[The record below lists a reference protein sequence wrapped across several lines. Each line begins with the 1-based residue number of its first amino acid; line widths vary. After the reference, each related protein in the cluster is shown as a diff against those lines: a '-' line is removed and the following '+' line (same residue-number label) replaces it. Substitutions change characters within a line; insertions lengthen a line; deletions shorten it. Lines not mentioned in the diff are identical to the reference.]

1 MESLGQQLRSARLR
15 LGLTLDDISAKTRIN
30 CKCIQAIETDDVGQ
44 ISSAFFY
51 KSFVRQIARTVGL
64 DHTSLT
70 VEIQKAAACFPEPLM
85 PGQAGAPVR
94 PDVPG
99 LRPQRTRKLRWLVS
113 VGSLVLLLVVCSNM
127 YDAWQKSRLR
137 PQGSGQG
144 RVEPDD
150 RPLSNQ
156 LSSNGQA
163 KTGESQPPLQ
173 EEQPASPVIDSV
185 RVELSALESTWLS
198 VAADG
203 KQVFSGTLQASETK
217 TLEGRQT
224 ARVRTGNA
232 GGVEVIFN
240 GRTIGRLGREGEVR
254 TVVFTKDGYNFTEA
268 HEHVARLFSWSGE

>member
-1 MESLGQQLRSARLR
+1 MESVGQQLRSARLR
-15 LGLTLDDISAKTRIN
+15 FGLTLDDISAKTRIN
-30 CKCIQAIETDDVGQ
+30 LKCIQAIESDDIGQ

-51 KSFVRQIARTVGL
+51 KSFVRQIAQAVGL
-64 DHTSLT
+64 DYTSLT
-70 VEIQKAAACFPEPLM
+70 AQVQKAASYFPEPIM

-99 LRPQRTRKLRWLVS
+99 LRPQRTRKLRWLTS

-127 YDAWQKSRLR
+127 YDAWQKSRWH
-137 PQGSGQG
+137 PQGPSQEKISLSDQISSEGQP
-144 RVEPDD
+144 ET
-150 RPLSNQ
+150 SK
-156 LSSNGQA
+156 SHS
-163 KTGESQPPLQ
+163 PLQ
-173 EEQPASPVIDSV
+173 NERPASPVVDSV

-203 KQVFSGTLQASETK
+203 KQIFSGTLQASETK

-240 GRTIGRLGREGEVR
+240 GKTIGRLGREGEVR
-254 TVVFTKDGYNFTEA
+254 TVIFTKDGYNFTEA
-268 HEHVARLFSWSGE
+268 REHVARLFSWNGE

>member
-30 CKCIQAIETDDVGQ
+30 FKCLQAIESDDVGQ

-51 KSFVRQIARTVGL
+51 RSFVRQIAQAVGL
-64 DHTSLT
+64 DHNSLT
-70 VEIQKAAACFPEPLM
+70 AEIQKATVRFPEPLM

-127 YDAWQKSRLR
+127 YDAWQKSRLH
-137 PQGSGQG
+137 PPGSGQ
-144 RVEPDD
+144 VKIEPANGT
-150 RPLSNQ
+150 LSNQ
-156 LSSNGQA
+156 NSSNGQA
-163 KTGESQPPLQ
+163 KTAESKPPLQ
-173 EEQPASPVIDSV
+173 GERPASPVAGSV

-240 GRTIGRLGREGEVR
+240 GKTLGRLGREGEVR

-268 HEHVARLFSWSGE
+268 HEHVARLFNLSGE